1 MEQTQ
6 HWSEI
11 FERTAVGYV
20 TAYDQLSEQ
29 VNPNLYTLLAYFK
42 AYHTYNGFDERGLEA
57 KLEALQHEP
66 TALEKTM
73 TEAQLYKAN
82 SPLWANNLTAS
93 QARAIIEADEN
104 LHKGTEK
111 ARGFHPGMNRA
122 DNIFK
127 YTYSNM
133 TISKNFCSSIFV
145 KSISCIR
152 ICLPWYMRIFA
163 TETNRKDKLCHYQ

>member
-11 FERTAVGYV
+11 FERTAVGYA

-29 VNPNLYTLLAYFK
+29 VNPNLYTLRAYFK
-42 AYHTYNGFDERGLEA
+42 TYHNYNGFDERGLEA

-66 TALEKTM
+66 TAIEKTM

-93 QARAIIEADEN
+93 QALAIIEADEN
-104 LHKGTEK
+104 LLEYNDIEEFLFKHIREIDLVHQDLL
-111 ARGFHPGMNRA
+111 ALVYA
-122 DNIFK
+122 DV
-127 YTYSNM
+127 
-133 TISKNFCSSIFV
+133 C
-145 KSISCIR
+145 
-152 ICLPWYMRIFA
+152 
-163 TETNRKDKLCHYQ
+163 NRKQQKG

>member
-6 HWSEI
+6 HWSEL
-11 FERTAVGYV
+11 FERTAVGNA

-29 VNPNLYTLLAYFK
+29 VKPNIQTLLAYFK
-42 AYHTYNGFDERGLEA
+42 AYHNYNGFDERGLEA

-82 SPLWANNLTAS
+82 SPLWAKDLTAT

-104 LHKGTEK
+104 LLEYDDIEEFLFKHIREIDLVHQDLL
-111 ARGFHPGMNRA
+111 ALVYADICNR
-122 DNIFK
+122 N
-127 YTYSNM
+127 
-133 TISKNFCSSIFV
+133 
-145 KSISCIR
+145 
-152 ICLPWYMRIFA
+152 
-163 TETNRKDKLCHYQ
+163 

>member
-6 HWSEI
+6 YWSEL
-11 FERTAVGYV
+11 FERTAVGYA

-29 VNPNLYTLLAYFK
+29 VTLNLDTLLAYFK
-42 AYHTYNGFDERGLEA
+42 AYHNYNGFDERGLEA

-82 SPLWANNLTAS
+82 SPLWAKDLTAS

-104 LHKGTEK
+104 LLEYDDIEEFLFKHIREIDLVHQDLLAFVYTDICHRNQQKG
-111 ARGFHPGMNRA
+111 
-122 DNIFK
+122 
-127 YTYSNM
+127 
-133 TISKNFCSSIFV
+133 
-145 KSISCIR
+145 
-152 ICLPWYMRIFA
+152 
-163 TETNRKDKLCHYQ
+163 

>member
-11 FERTAVGYV
+11 SERTAMGYA

-29 VNPNLYTLLAYFK
+29 VNPDLNTLLAYFK
-42 AYHTYNGFDERGLEA
+42 AYRNYNEFDERGLEA

-73 TEAQLYKAN
+73 TEVELYKAN
-82 SPLWANNLTAS
+82 SPLWAKDLTAS

-104 LHKGTEK
+104 LLEYDDIEE
-111 ARGFHPGMNRA
+111 FLFNRVRQIDLVHQDLLA
-122 DNIFK
+122 FV
-127 YTYSNM
+127 YTD
-133 TISKNFCSSIFV
+133 
-145 KSISCIR
+145 
-152 ICLPWYMRIFA
+152 ICHRN
-163 TETNRKDKLCHYQ
+163 E